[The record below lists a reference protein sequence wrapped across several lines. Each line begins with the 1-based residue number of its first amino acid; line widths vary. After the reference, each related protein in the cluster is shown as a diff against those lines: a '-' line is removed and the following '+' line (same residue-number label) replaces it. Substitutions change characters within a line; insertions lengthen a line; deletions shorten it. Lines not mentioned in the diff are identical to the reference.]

1 MPMHIISSFTLYPE
15 SQMDR
20 QLFTEEC
27 KFAKKI
33 DYSRK
38 CYIKLDLTSDVV
50 YFATNETPEYF

>member
-1 MPMHIISSFTLYPE
+1 MHIISSFTLYPE

-38 CYIKLDLTSDVV
+38 CYIKLDLTSDVFLIHV
-50 YFATNETPEYF
+50 L